1 MRSKIFVALDVE
13 TKEKAL
19 EIVSDLKGLGACFK
33 IGKQL
38 FTSTGPELVREIVGM
53 GEDVFLDL
61 KYHDI
66 PNTVAKAGAAAAD
79 LGVKIFNVHASGG
92 RKMMEAVR
100 EEMDKIKN
108 PPLVLAVTILT
119 SLGEEDI
126 REVGFDRTIPEQ
138 IAKLAKLAKDS
149 GMDGVVASPLEIE
162 LIRETLISPLEIEL
176 IRETCGKDFKILTPG
191 IRPAFAAVND
201 QKRIATPAEA
211 LRKGADYLV
220 IGRPITAAENR
231 RVAFLKILEECKNA

>member
-1 MRSKIFVALDVE
+1 MKSRIFVALDVE

-66 PNTVAKAGAAAAD
+66 PNTVAKAGVAAAE

-100 EEMDKIKN
+100 SEMDKLQN

-119 SLGEEDI
+119 SLGEDDI
-126 REVGFDRTIPEQ
+126 REIGFDRTIPEQ
-138 IAKLAKLAKDS
+138 IAKLAKLAQDS
-149 GMDGVVASPLEIE
+149 GMDGVVA
-162 LIRETLISPLEIEL
+162 SPLEIEL

-231 RVAFLKILEECKNA
+231 REAFLKILEECKNA

>member
-1 MRSKIFVALDVE
+1 MKSKIFVALDVE

-19 EIVSDLKGLGACFK
+19 EIVGDLKGLGACFK

-66 PNTVAKAGAAAAD
+66 PNTVAKAGVAAAE

-100 EEMDKIKN
+100 EEMNKLTN

-119 SLGEEDI
+119 SLGEDDI
-126 REVGFDRTIPEQ
+126 REVGFDRSIPEQ

-149 GMDGVVASPLEIE
+149 GMDGVVA
-162 LIRETLISPLEIEL
+162 SPLEIEL

-201 QKRIATPAEA
+201 QKRIATPVEA

-231 RVAFLKILEECKNA
+231 REAFLKILEECKNA

>member
-1 MRSKIFVALDVE
+1 MKSKIFVALDVE
-13 TKEKAL
+13 NKEKAL
-19 EIVSDLKGLGACFK
+19 EIVGDLKGLGACFK

-66 PNTVAKAGAAAAD
+66 PNTVAKAGVAAAE

-100 EEMDKIKN
+100 EEMNKLTN

-119 SLGEEDI
+119 SLGEDDI

-149 GMDGVVASPLEIE
+149 GMDGVVA
-162 LIRETLISPLEIEL
+162 SPLEIEL

-211 LRKGADYLV
+211 LRKGADFLV

-231 RVAFLKILEECKNA
+231 REAFLKILEECK

>member
-1 MRSKIFVALDVE
+1 MKSKIFVALDVE
-13 TKEKAL
+13 NKEKAL

-66 PNTVAKAGAAAAD
+66 PNTVAKAGAAAAE
-79 LGVKIFNVHASGG
+79 LGVKIFNVHSSGG

-100 EEMDKIKN
+100 SEMNKLTN

-149 GMDGVVASPLEIE
+149 GMDGVVASPLEIG
-162 LIRETLISPLEIEL
+162 L

-231 RVAFLKILEECKNA
+231 RDAFLKILEECKNA

>member
-1 MRSKIFVALDVE
+1 MKSKIFVALDVE
-13 TKEKAL
+13 NKEKAL
-19 EIVSDLKGLGACFK
+19 EIVGDLRGLGACFK

-38 FTSTGPELVREIVGM
+38 FTSTGPELVREIVAM

-66 PNTVAKAGAAAAD
+66 PNTVAKAGAAAAQ

-100 EEMDKIKN
+100 EEMNKLAD

-149 GMDGVVASPLEIE
+149 GMDGVVA
-162 LIRETLISPLEIEL
+162 SPLEIEL

-231 RVAFLKILEECKNA
+231 RDAFLKILEECQNA

>member
-1 MRSKIFVALDVE
+1 MKSKIFVALDVE
-13 TKEKAL
+13 SKAKAL

-66 PNTVAKAGAAAAD
+66 PNTVAKAGVAAAE

-100 EEMDKIKN
+100 SEMDKLTN

-162 LIRETLISPLEIEL
+162 LIRET
-176 IRETCGKDFKILTPG
+176 CGRDFKILTPG

-211 LRKGADYLV
+211 LRKGADFLV

-231 RVAFLKILEECKNA
+231 REAFLKILEECK

>member
-1 MRSKIFVALDVE
+1 MKSKIFVALDVE
-13 TKEKAL
+13 SKAKAL

-38 FTSTGPELVREIVGM
+38 FTSTGPELVKEIVGM

-66 PNTVAKAGAAAAD
+66 PNTVAKAGLAAAE

-100 EEMDKIKN
+100 SEMDKLQN

-162 LIRETLISPLEIEL
+162 LIRET
-176 IRETCGKDFKILTPG
+176 CGRDFKILTPG

-231 RVAFLKILEECKNA
+231 RVAFLKILEECK

>member
-1 MRSKIFVALDVE
+1 MKSKIFVALDVE
-13 TKEKAL
+13 NKEKAL
-19 EIVSDLKGLGACFK
+19 EIVSDLRGLGACFK

-66 PNTVAKAGAAAAD
+66 PNTVAKAGAAAAE

-100 EEMDKIKN
+100 NEMNKLQN

-162 LIRETLISPLEIEL
+162 LIRET
-176 IRETCGKDFKILTPG
+176 CGKDFKILTPG
-191 IRPAFAAVND
+191 IRPAFAAAND

-211 LRKGADYLV
+211 LRKGADFLV

-231 RVAFLKILEECKNA
+231 REAFLKILEECK

>member
-1 MRSKIFVALDVE
+1 MKSKIFVALDVE

-19 EIVSDLKGLGACFK
+19 EIVGDLRGLGACFK

-38 FTSTGPELVREIVGM
+38 FTSTGPELVREIAGM

-66 PNTVAKAGAAAAD
+66 PNTVAKAGAAAAQ

-100 EEMDKIKN
+100 SEMEKIQN

-162 LIRETLISPLEIEL
+162 LIRET
-176 IRETCGKDFKILTPG
+176 CGPDFKILTPG

-231 RVAFLKILEECKNA
+231 REAFLKILEECKNA

>member
-1 MRSKIFVALDVE
+1 MKSKIFVALDVE
-13 TKEKAL
+13 NKEKAL

-66 PNTVAKAGAAAAD
+66 PNTVAKAGAAAAE

-100 EEMDKIKN
+100 SEMDKLTN

-162 LIRETLISPLEIEL
+162 LIRET
-176 IRETCGKDFKILTPG
+176 CGKDFKILTPG
-191 IRPAFAAVND
+191 IRPAFAALND

-231 RVAFLKILEECKNA
+231 REAFLKILEECRNA

>member
-13 TKEKAL
+13 NKEKAL
-19 EIVSDLKGLGACFK
+19 EIVGDLRGLGACFK

-66 PNTVAKAGAAAAD
+66 PNTVAKAGAAAAQ

-100 EEMDKIKN
+100 EEMNKLTN

-138 IAKLAKLAKDS
+138 IARLAKLAKDS
-149 GMDGVVASPLEIE
+149 GMDGVVA
-162 LIRETLISPLEIEL
+162 SPLEIEL

-231 RVAFLKILEECKNA
+231 REAFLKILEECKNA

>member
-1 MRSKIFVALDVE
+1 MKSKIFVALDVE

-66 PNTVAKAGAAAAD
+66 PNTVAKAGAAAAE

-100 EEMDKIKN
+100 EEMNKFTN

-162 LIRETLISPLEIEL
+162 LIRET
-176 IRETCGKDFKILTPG
+176 CGKDFKILTPG

-211 LRKGADYLV
+211 LRKGADFLV

-231 RVAFLKILEECKNA
+231 REAFLKILEECKNA

>member
-1 MRSKIFVALDVE
+1 MKSKIFVALDVE
-13 TKEKAL
+13 TKAKAL
-19 EIVSDLKGLGACFK
+19 EIVGDLKGLGACFK

-66 PNTVAKAGAAAAD
+66 PNTVAKAGAAAAE

-100 EEMDKIKN
+100 SEMNKLQN

-162 LIRETLISPLEIEL
+162 LIRET
-176 IRETCGKDFKILTPG
+176 CGKDFKILTPG

-201 QKRIATPAEA
+201 QNRIATPAEA
-211 LRKGADYLV
+211 LRKGADFLV

-231 RVAFLKILEECKNA
+231 REAFLKILEECKNA

>member
-1 MRSKIFVALDVE
+1 MKSKIFVALDVE
-13 TKEKAL
+13 NKEKAL
-19 EIVSDLKGLGACFK
+19 EIVSDLRGLGACFK

-38 FTSTGPELVREIVGM
+38 FTSTGPELVREIVAM

-66 PNTVAKAGAAAAD
+66 PNTVAKAGVAAAQ

-100 EEMDKIKN
+100 SEMDKLTN

-162 LIRETLISPLEIEL
+162 LIRET
-176 IRETCGKDFKILTPG
+176 CGRDFKILTPG

-231 RVAFLKILEECKNA
+231 RDAFLKILEECKNA

>member
-1 MRSKIFVALDVE
+1 MKSKIFVALDVE

-19 EIVSDLKGLGACFK
+19 EIVGDLKGLGACFK

-66 PNTVAKAGAAAAD
+66 PNTVAKAGAAAAE

-100 EEMDKIKN
+100 EEMNKFTN

-162 LIRETLISPLEIEL
+162 LIRET
-176 IRETCGKDFKILTPG
+176 CGKDFKILTPG

-211 LRKGADYLV
+211 LRKGADFLV

-231 RVAFLKILEECKNA
+231 REAFLKILEECKNA

>member
-1 MRSKIFVALDVE
+1 MKSKIFVALDVE
-13 TKEKAL
+13 NKEKAL
-19 EIVSDLKGLGACFK
+19 EIVSDLRGLGACFK

-38 FTSTGPELVREIVGM
+38 FTSTGPELVREIVAM

-61 KYHDI
+61 KYYDI
-66 PNTVAKAGAAAAD
+66 PNTVAKAGAAAAQ

-100 EEMDKIKN
+100 EEMNKLTN

-149 GMDGVVASPLEIE
+149 GMDGVVA
-162 LIRETLISPLEIEL
+162 SPLEIEL

-231 RVAFLKILEECKNA
+231 RVAFLKILEECQNA

>member
-19 EIVSDLKGLGACFK
+19 EIVGDLKGLGACFK

-66 PNTVAKAGAAAAD
+66 PNTVAKAGIAAAE

-100 EEMDKIKN
+100 EEMNKLQN

-138 IAKLAKLAKDS
+138 IAKLARLAKDS
-149 GMDGVVASPLEIE
+149 GMDGVVA
-162 LIRETLISPLEIEL
+162 SPLEIEL

-231 RVAFLKILEECKNA
+231 REAFLKILEECRNA

>member
-1 MRSKIFVALDVE
+1 MKSKIFVALDVE
-13 TKEKAL
+13 TKAKAL

-38 FTSTGPELVREIVGM
+38 FTSTGPELVREIVAM

-66 PNTVAKAGAAAAD
+66 PNTVAKAGVAAAE

-100 EEMDKIKN
+100 EEMNKLTN

-119 SLGEEDI
+119 SLAEEDI

-149 GMDGVVASPLEIE
+149 GMDGVVA
-162 LIRETLISPLEIEL
+162 SPLEIEL

-231 RVAFLKILEECKNA
+231 REAFLKILEECRNA

>member
-19 EIVSDLKGLGACFK
+19 DIVSDLKGLGACFK

-38 FTSTGPELVREIVGM
+38 FTSTGPELVKEIVGM

-66 PNTVAKAGAAAAD
+66 PNTVAKAGVAAAQ

-100 EEMDKIKN
+100 EEMNKLTD

-138 IAKLAKLAKDS
+138 IAKLARLAKDS
-149 GMDGVVASPLEIE
+149 GMDGVVA
-162 LIRETLISPLEIEL
+162 SPLEIEL

-231 RVAFLKILEECKNA
+231 REAFLKILEECKNA

>member
-1 MRSKIFVALDVE
+1 MKSKIFVALDVE
-13 TKEKAL
+13 NKEKAL
-19 EIVSDLKGLGACFK
+19 EIVSDLKGLGVCFK

-66 PNTVAKAGAAAAD
+66 PNTVAKAGVAAAE

-100 EEMDKIKN
+100 EEMNKLTN

-138 IAKLAKLAKDS
+138 IARLAKLAKDS
-149 GMDGVVASPLEIE
+149 GMDGVVA
-162 LIRETLISPLEIEL
+162 SPLEIEL

-211 LRKGADYLV
+211 LRKGADFLV

-231 RVAFLKILEECKNA
+231 REAFLKILEECK

>member
-1 MRSKIFVALDVE
+1 MKSKIFVALDVE
-13 TKEKAL
+13 NKEKAL
-19 EIVSDLKGLGACFK
+19 EIVSDLRGLGACFK

-66 PNTVAKAGAAAAD
+66 PNTVAKAGAAAAG

-100 EEMDKIKN
+100 EEMNKLTN

-162 LIRETLISPLEIEL
+162 LIRET
-176 IRETCGKDFKILTPG
+176 CGKDFKILTPG
-191 IRPAFAAVND
+191 IRPAFAAAND

-211 LRKGADYLV
+211 LRKGADFLV

-231 RVAFLKILEECKNA
+231 REAFLKILEECK

>member
-1 MRSKIFVALDVE
+1 MKSKIFVALDVE
-13 TKEKAL
+13 NKEKAL
-19 EIVSDLKGLGACFK
+19 EIVSDLRGLGACFK

-38 FTSTGPELVREIVGM
+38 FTSTGPELVREIVAM

-66 PNTVAKAGAAAAD
+66 PNTVAKAGVAAAQ

-100 EEMDKIKN
+100 SEMDKLTN

-162 LIRETLISPLEIEL
+162 LIRET
-176 IRETCGKDFKILTPG
+176 CGRDFKIITPG

-231 RVAFLKILEECKNA
+231 RDAFLKILEECQNA

>member
-1 MRSKIFVALDVE
+1 MKSKIFVALDVE
-13 TKEKAL
+13 TKAKAL
-19 EIVSDLKGLGACFK
+19 EIVGDLRGLGACFK

-38 FTSTGPELVREIVGM
+38 FTSTGPELVKEIVAM

-66 PNTVAKAGAAAAD
+66 PNTVAKAGAAAAQ

-100 EEMDKIKN
+100 SEMDKLTN

-138 IAKLAKLAKDS
+138 IAKLARLAKDS
-149 GMDGVVASPLEIE
+149 GMDGVVA
-162 LIRETLISPLEIEL
+162 SPLEIEL

-231 RVAFLKILEECKNA
+231 RDAFLKILEECQNA

>member
-1 MRSKIFVALDVE
+1 MKSKIFVALDVE
-13 TKEKAL
+13 TKAKAL

-38 FTSTGPELVREIVGM
+38 FTSTGPELVREIVAM

-100 EEMDKIKN
+100 EEMNKLTN

-119 SLGEEDI
+119 SLAEEDI

-149 GMDGVVASPLEIE
+149 GMDGVVA
-162 LIRETLISPLEIEL
+162 SPLEIEL

-231 RVAFLKILEECKNA
+231 REAFLKILEECRNA

>member
-1 MRSKIFVALDVE
+1 MKSKIFVALDVE
-13 TKEKAL
+13 NKQKAL

-38 FTSTGPELVREIVGM
+38 FTSTGPELVKEIVGM

-66 PNTVAKAGAAAAD
+66 PNTAAKAGVAAAE

-100 EEMDKIKN
+100 SEMDKLAN

-149 GMDGVVASPLEIE
+149 GMDGVVA
-162 LIRETLISPLEIEL
+162 SPLEIEL

-231 RVAFLKILEECKNA
+231 RVAFLKILAEWK

>member
-1 MRSKIFVALDVE
+1 MKSKIFVALDVDTE
-13 TKEKAL
+13 AQAL
-19 EIVSDLKGLGACFK
+19 EIVEDLHGLDACFK

-38 FTSTGPELVREIVGM
+38 FTSAGPDLVRKIVGM

-66 PNTVAKAGAAAAD
+66 PNTVAKAGLAAAA
-79 LGVKIFNVHASGG
+79 LGVRIFNVHASGG

-100 EEMDKIKN
+100 NEMDKLAN
-108 PPLVLAVTILT
+108 PPMVLAVTVLT
-119 SLGEEDI
+119 SMGDNDL
-126 REVGFDRTIPEQ
+126 REVGVDVPARDQ
-138 IAKLAKLAKDS
+138 VARLAKLAQEC
-149 GMDGVVASPLEIE
+149 GMDGVVA
-162 LIRETLISPLEIEL
+162 SPLEIEL

-211 LRKGADYLV
+211 LRKGADFLV

-231 RVAFLKILEECKNA
+231 REAFLKILEECKKW

>member
-1 MRSKIFVALDVE
+1 MKSKIFVALDVE
-13 TKEKAL
+13 NKEKAL
-19 EIVSDLKGLGACFK
+19 EIVSDLRGLGACFK

-66 PNTVAKAGAAAAD
+66 PNTVAKAGVAAAE

-100 EEMDKIKN
+100 SEMDKLTN

-162 LIRETLISPLEIEL
+162 LIRET
-176 IRETCGKDFKILTPG
+176 CGRDFKILTPG

-211 LRKGADYLV
+211 LRKGADFLV

-231 RVAFLKILEECKNA
+231 REAFLKILEECK

>member
-19 EIVSDLKGLGACFK
+19 EIVGDLKGLGACFK

-38 FTSTGPELVREIVGM
+38 FTSTGPDLVREIVGM

-66 PNTVAKAGAAAAD
+66 PNTVAKAGVAAAQ

-100 EEMDKIKN
+100 NEMDKLQN

-138 IAKLAKLAKDS
+138 IARLAKLAQIS
-149 GMDGVVASPLEIE
+149 GMDGVVA
-162 LIRETLISPLEIEL
+162 SPLEIEL

-191 IRPAFAAVND
+191 IRPAFAETND

-211 LRKGADYLV
+211 LRKGADFLV

-231 RVAFLKILEECKNA
+231 REAFLKILEECKNA

>member
-1 MRSKIFVALDVE
+1 MKSKIFVALDVE
-13 TKEKAL
+13 TKAKAL
-19 EIVSDLKGLGACFK
+19 EIVGDLKGLGACFK

-66 PNTVAKAGAAAAD
+66 PNTVAKAGLAAAG

-100 EEMDKIKN
+100 EEMNKLKN

-138 IAKLAKLAKDS
+138 IARLAKLAKDS

-162 LIRETLISPLEIEL
+162 LIRET
-176 IRETCGKDFKILTPG
+176 CGPDFKILTPG

-220 IGRPITAAENR
+220 IGRPITAAEDR
-231 RVAFLKILEECKNA
+231 REAFLKILEECRNA

>member
-1 MRSKIFVALDVE
+1 MKSKIFVALDVE
-13 TKEKAL
+13 NKEKAL
-19 EIVSDLKGLGACFK
+19 EIVGDLRGLGACFK

-66 PNTVAKAGAAAAD
+66 PNTVAKAGAAAAE
-79 LGVKIFNVHASGG
+79 LGVRIFNVHASGG

-100 EEMDKIKN
+100 EEMNKLTN

-138 IAKLAKLAKDS
+138 IAKLARLAKDS
-149 GMDGVVASPLEIE
+149 GMDGVVA
-162 LIRETLISPLEIEL
+162 SPLEIEL

-231 RVAFLKILEECKNA
+231 REAFLKILEECRNA

>member
-1 MRSKIFVALDVE
+1 MKSKIFVALDVE
-13 TKEKAL
+13 NKEKAL
-19 EIVSDLKGLGACFK
+19 EIVSDLRGLGACFK

-38 FTSTGPELVREIVGM
+38 FTSTGPELVREIVAM

-66 PNTVAKAGAAAAD
+66 PNTVAKAGVAAAQ

-100 EEMDKIKN
+100 NEMDKLQN

-149 GMDGVVASPLEIE
+149 GMDGVVA
-162 LIRETLISPLEIEL
+162 SPLEIEL

-231 RVAFLKILEECKNA
+231 RDAFLKILEECKNA

>member
-1 MRSKIFVALDVE
+1 MKSKIFVALDVE
-13 TKEKAL
+13 NKEKAL
-19 EIVSDLKGLGACFK
+19 EIVSDLRGLGACFK

-38 FTSTGPELVREIVGM
+38 FTSTGPELVREIVAM

-66 PNTVAKAGAAAAD
+66 PNTVAKAGVAAAQ

-100 EEMDKIKN
+100 EEMNKLTN

-162 LIRETLISPLEIEL
+162 LIRET
-176 IRETCGKDFKILTPG
+176 CGRDFKILTPG

-231 RVAFLKILEECKNA
+231 RDAFLKILEECKNA